1 MTMMRRLLLALLIP
15 ILLIACGD
23 APEPRQA
30 RELKVGIE
38 DFPKTL
44 DPRYATDA
52 YGMRISHNLL
62 FSALIEEG
70 YDLQPAPGLAERWET
85 PDDVSYIF
93 HLRRDARF
101 SDGRPLTA
109 DDVQFTFEHL
119 IDPAINSAF
128 GATLRSAISSIQ
140 ASDPYTVKF
149 TLTHPVPGF
158 LYSIVVPI
166 LPAHIMRQQG
176 DSTDL
181 PVGSGPFRLISQS
194 STEIVLAPNE
204 HYYGAPP
211 RLDRLVFK
219 IVSDD
224 NTRFLKMKKGELD
237 LLINAIPLD
246 KIDEVRKPPLNET
259 YNIIEEPG
267 LSYNYISFNLDNPAV
282 QDVRLRQAIAHAVNI
297 EEIIAYRLDGH
308 AVRATG
314 LLAPLNPYYEGKVAA
329 YPYDPDR
336 AKALLDEAGLKD
348 PDGDRPQP
356 RLTLELKTSNNAQ
369 ATGTARIL
377 QAQLAKVDINLDIR
391 SYEWG
396 TFYGDIRSGNFQMTT
411 MRWVGI
417 IDPDFYY
424 DIFHSSQTPP
434 KGNNRGRYASPDV
447 DAMLDAGRITVTF
460 PERKAVYA
468 KVQQTLAEDLPYIS
482 LWHANNIS
490 IVHKRVK
497 GYRQHPTGGFL
508 SFRDISLE

>member
-1 MTMMRRLLLALLIP
+1 
-15 ILLIACGD
+15 
-23 APEPRQA
+23 
-30 RELKVGIE
+30 
-38 DFPKTL
+38 
-44 DPRYATDA
+44 
-52 YGMRISHNLL
+52 
-62 FSALIEEG
+62 
-70 YDLQPAPGLAERWET
+70 
-85 PDDVSYIF
+85 
-93 HLRRDARF
+93 
-101 SDGRPLTA
+101 
-109 DDVQFTFEHL
+109 
-119 IDPAINSAF
+119 
-128 GATLRSAISSIQ
+128 
-140 ASDPYTVKF
+140 
-149 TLTHPVPGF
+149 

-166 LPAHIMRQQG
+166 LPAHIIGQQKDFA
-176 DSTDL
+176 DS
-181 PVGSGPFRLISQS
+181 PVGSGPFKLVSQS
-194 STEIVLAPNE
+194 STDIVLAPNE

-211 RLDRLVFK
+211 QLDRLVFK

-282 QDVRLRQAIAHAVNI
+282 RDVRLRQAIAHAVNI

-314 LLAPLNPYYEGKVAA
+314 LLASLNPYYEGNVAA

-348 PDGDRPQP
+348 PDGDGPQP

-377 QAQLAKVDINLDIR
+377 QAQLAEVGINLDIR

-417 IDPDFYY
+417 NDPDFYY
-424 DIFHSSQTPP
+424 DVFHSSRTPP
-434 KGNNRGRYASPDV
+434 QGNNRGRYSNPDV
-447 DAMLDAGRITVTF
+447 DKMLEAGRITVNF

-468 KVQQTLAEDLPYIS
+468 KVQQKLTEDLPYIS

-490 IVHKRVK
+490 LVHKRVK